1 MNDMGLKD
9 KKKLNTLEIK
19 YLAILEEVN
28 RLKDQNSRLKDVII
42 RLQEDN
48 DLYQKTII
56 EELELDIIRLRKK
69 GKENEPKRTST
80 KVSKNK

>member
-1 MNDMGLKD
+1 MGLKD

-56 EELELDIIRLRKK
+56 EELELDIIKLRKK
-69 GKENEPKRTST
+69 GKENESKRTSL